1 MNYVT
6 VTSRFSSSL
15 FQALIK
21 LRVFLVVSSLI
32 VLEACSTGQS
42 LNQDLSRA
50 ATEDSQFGLL
60 LMAHGGATEWN
71 AAVEAA
77 TFEISDKYPVE
88 IAFGMADAGSIEESV
103 KRLESR
109 GVQNVGVIRMFVSG
123 ESWRQRTKQILG
135 IEEGAPNKEEANK
148 ASQPDMFMPMGFW
161 KIETGLKFFV
171 SEDGLADADE
181 MDDVL
186 VSRIQGLSR
195 EPERE
200 VAVVIAHGTGS
211 DEEDARW
218 VQKITQR
225 TEVARDALGL
235 RDIKVFTL
243 REDWFAK
250 RGEAENNIRKYIEA
264 ASESGLIPIVVPF
277 RVHGFG
283 PYARVLEGLDYKADG
298 LGLLPHENV
307 GLWVENQAEF
317 LKGSAQNFE

>member
-1 MNYVT
+1 MHYEKKLQT
-6 VTSRFSSSL
+6 IIKIRAF
-15 FQALIK
+15 FAIFCLI
-21 LRVFLVVSSLI
+21 F
-32 VLEACSTGQS
+32 LEACSTT
-42 LNQDLSRA
+42 QDLTSDLSGVA
-50 ATEDSQFGLL
+50 AEDSQFGLL
-60 LMAHGGATEWN
+60 LMAHGGAKEWN
-71 AAVEAA
+71 TAVEAA
-77 TFEISDKYPVE
+77 TYEISDKYPVE
-88 IAFGMADAGSIEESV
+88 IAFGMADAGSIEESI

-109 GVQNVGVIRMFVSG
+109 GVQDVGVIRMFVSG

-135 IEEGAPNKEEANK
+135 IEEGAPSKEEANK
-148 ASQPDMFMPMGFW
+148 KSQPDMFMPMGFW
-161 KIETGLKFFV
+161 RIETGLKFFV

-186 VSRIQGLSR
+186 VSRIQGMSR

-218 VQKITQR
+218 VQKISQR
-225 TEVARDALGL
+225 TEVAKDVLGL

-250 RGEAENNIRKYIEA
+250 RGEAENNIRTYIEA